1 MQQQALQ
8 VENLANS
15 GQCKDKIKSQLVSDY
30 APLVSFIARRIA
42 ARLPAS
48 VDINDLI
55 STGFIGLLEAIDKY
69 DPSMDNKFKTYGEWR
84 IRGAILDELR
94 NLDLVPRSVRDKI
107 KLKQKKEKELEQK
120 LGRKPSIAEISEAM
134 GIDSAEYHKYL
145 NTYFS
150 PIEVSLTRSSDEF
163 EGGSYELLDESTNT
177 TLEDKAVLR
186 ENFSELKFYLST
198 LPKQNSMVLNL
209 YYFYELNL
217 KECAYVLDLSE
228 SRISQIRTV
237 ALKRL
242 KRKLERSKTFIAS

>member
-1 MQQQALQ
+1 MQEALQ
-8 VENLANS
+8 LENLVNS
-15 GQCKDKIKSQLVSDY
+15 GPFCDKLKSQLVSDY

-42 ARLPAS
+42 ARLPSS

-69 DPSMDNKFKTYGEWR
+69 DPSMENKFKTYGEWR

-107 KLKQKKEKELEQK
+107 KLKQRKEKELEQK
-120 LGRKPSIAEISEAM
+120 LGRKPSIAELSEAM
-134 GIDSAEYHKYL
+134 GIDAAEYHKYL

-150 PIEVSLTRSSDEF
+150 PVEVSLTRSNDEYD
-163 EGGSYELLDESTNT
+163 GGSYELVDEKT
-177 TLEDKAVLR
+177 TTTAEDKAVLR
-186 ENFSELKFYLST
+186 ENYAELKFYLKT
-198 LPKQNSMVLNL
+198 LPKQHSMVLNL

-242 KRKLERSKTFIAS
+242 RRKLERSKTFLAS

>member
-1 MQQQALQ
+1 MQEQALK
-8 VENLANS
+8 VEHLANS
-15 GQCKDKIKSQLVSDY
+15 CQDNDKLKSQLVSDY

-69 DPSMDNKFKTYGEWR
+69 DPTMENKFKTYGEWR

-120 LGRKPSIAEISEAM
+120 LGRKPSIAELSEAM
-134 GIDSAEYHKYL
+134 GIDAAEYHKYL

-150 PIEVSLTRSSDEF
+150 PIEVSLTRNSDEF
-163 EGGSYELLDESTNT
+163 EGGSYELIDEATNT
-177 TLEDKAVLR
+177 TLEDKAIIR
-186 ENFSELKFYLST
+186 ENFSELKFYLNT
-198 LPKQNSMVLNL
+198 LPKQHSMVLNL
-209 YYFYELNL
+209 YYFYQLNL

-228 SRISQIRTV
+228 SRISQIRTA

-242 KRKLERSKTFIAS
+242 RGKLDRSKTFIAS

>member
-1 MQQQALQ
+1 MQEQALK
-8 VENLANS
+8 VEHFANS
-15 GQCKDKIKSQLVSDY
+15 GQFNDKLKSQLVNDY

-69 DPSMDNKFKTYGEWR
+69 DPTMENKFKTYGEWR

-120 LGRKPSIAEISEAM
+120 LGRKPSIAELSEAM
-134 GIDSAEYHKYL
+134 GIDTSEYHRYL
-145 NTYFS
+145 STYFS
-150 PIEVSLTRSSDEF
+150 PIEVSLTRNSDDF
-163 EGGSYELLDESTNT
+163 EGGSYELLDESTSIT
-177 TLEDKAVLR
+177 VEDKTILR
-186 ENFSELKFYLST
+186 ENFTELKFYLST
-198 LPKQNSMVLNL
+198 LPKQHSMVLNL

-217 KECAYVLDLSE
+217 KECAYVLELSE
-228 SRISQIRTV
+228 SRISQIRSV
-237 ALKRL
+237 ALERL
-242 KRKLERSKTFIAS
+242 KLKLDRSKTFIAS